1 VRAHVRSPWVDV
13 EVACG
18 PGEVLA
24 VTGPNGAGKS
34 ALLKALAGVAP
45 GGEDVE
51 VGGRPV
57 GHLPPY
63 RRDVGWVPQ
72 QAALLAHLSAR
83 DNAAYALRAR
93 GVPRRAAR
101 ERAQVWLDR
110 LGAQHLGDARPA
122 ALSGG
127 QTARVALARALVHEP
142 ALLLLDEPLAA
153 LDAEGCDAV
162 RSALREALRGSGTAT
177 LLVTHDPADVS
188 ALADAVLRL
197 DGGRAVTGS
206 TRLGT

>member
-1 VRAHVRSPWVDV
+1 VRTPWVQA
-13 EVACG
+13 EVACD
-18 PGEVLA
+18 PGTVLA

-34 ALLKALAGVAP
+34 TLLKALAGVLPNA
-45 GGEDVE
+45 GDVE

-72 QAALLAHLSAR
+72 QAALLPHLTAR

-93 GVPRRAAR
+93 GVPRRLAR

-110 LGAQHLGDARPA
+110 LGAEHLGDVRPP

-127 QTARVALARALVHEP
+127 QTARVALARALVHDP

-153 LDAEGCDAV
+153 LDAQGHEAV
-162 RSALREALRGSGTAT
+162 REVLRGALRGSGTAT
-177 LLVTHDPADVS
+177 LLVTHDATDV
-188 ALADAVLRL
+188 AVLADAVLRL
-197 DGGRAVTGS
+197 EGGRAVAGS
-206 TRLGT
+206 TTLGP

>member
-1 VRAHVRSPWVDV
+1 
-13 EVACG
+13 
-18 PGEVLA
+18 
-24 VTGPNGAGKS
+24 
-34 ALLKALAGVAP
+34 
-45 GGEDVE
+45 
-51 VGGRPV
+51 
-57 GHLPPY
+57 
-63 RRDVGWVPQ
+63 
-72 QAALLAHLSAR
+72 
-83 DNAAYALRAR
+83 
-93 GVPRRAAR
+93 
-101 ERAQVWLDR
+101 
-110 LGAQHLGDARPA
+110 
-122 ALSGG
+122 
-127 QTARVALARALVHEP
+127 VALARALVHEP

>member
-1 VRAHVRSPWVDV
+1 V
-13 EVACG
+13 EAEVGCD
-18 PGEVLA
+18 PGQVLA

-34 ALLKALAGVAP
+34 TLLKALAGVLP
-45 GGEDVE
+45 SEGHVE
-51 VGGRPV
+51 VDGRPV

-72 QAALLAHLSAR
+72 QATLLPHLSAR

-110 LGAQHLGDARPA
+110 LGAEHLGDVRPP

-153 LDAEGCDAV
+153 LDAHGHEAV
-162 RSALREALRGSGTAT
+162 RDVLRVALRGSGTAT
-177 LLVTHDPADVS
+177 LLVTHDPTDV
-188 ALADAVLRL
+188 AVLADAVLRL
-197 DGGRAVTGS
+197 EGGRAVAGGT
-206 TRLGT
+206 TLGT